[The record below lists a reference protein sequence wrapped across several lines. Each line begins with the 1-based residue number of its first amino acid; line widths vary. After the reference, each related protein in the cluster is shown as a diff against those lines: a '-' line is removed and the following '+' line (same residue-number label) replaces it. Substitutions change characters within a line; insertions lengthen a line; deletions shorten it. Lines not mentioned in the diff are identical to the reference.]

1 MKVGVSLAGGGIRGI
16 AHVGVLKALEEKNI
30 KVAAIAGTSAG
41 SIIATL
47 YAMGY
52 SPYYIYLLFKRYARD
67 IINIRSKPIIN
78 GITNFIRNN
87 KIGIA
92 GLSDGNE
99 FEKMYD
105 ELARKKGFRLIGD
118 IKMPLLVSAVD
129 IGESKEYIFTNCASR
144 KNIKDNYITEIGIGR
159 AVRASSS
166 FPAIF
171 CPCEYKNHIFMD
183 GGVLNNLPTEEL
195 KKVYDEIDLVTT
207 PSGDLVGM
215 VHCNNCTS
223 DLNAWVNLF
232 KEFAQNFGVE
242 DVDMDQL
249 YGTLYNKALE
259 GDKDCGGLLAYNY
272 FSGEHITG
280 FEEGRPL
287 FVRKPDSN
295 FNLANF
301 MRVLLSTA
309 LGALKT
315 GLDILMKEEDVKVD
329 KMLGHGGLFKTE
341 GVGQKIMAAAVNAP
355 VSVMKTAGEGGA
367 WGMAILAAYMLDKA
381 EDEMLD
387 TYLSDKVFAG
397 EEGTTIAPDEKDV
410 EGFDEFIKQYQK
422 GLALERVAID
432 VM

>member
-16 AHVGVLKALEEKNI
+16 AHVGVLKALEENNI

-195 KKVYDEIDLVTT
+195 KKVYTGKIISVNFE
-207 PSGDLVGM
+207 
-215 VHCNNCTS
+215 S
-223 DLNAWVNLF
+223 DPVYNDYDIMNIIM
-232 KEFAQNFGVE
+232 K
-242 DVDMDQL
+242 
-249 YGTLYNKALE
+249 TLDIMGNKLSINSLKKS
-259 GDKDCGGLLAYNY
+259 D
-272 FSGEHITG
+272 
-280 FEEGRPL
+280 
-287 FVRKPDSN
+287 FVLTVPTD
-295 FNLANF
+295 
-301 MRVLLSTA
+301 
-309 LGALKT
+309 GT
-315 GLDILMKEEDVKVD
+315 GLIDVD
-329 KMLGHGGLFKTE
+329 KMDICYKYGYEIAIKNID
-341 GVGQKIMAAAVNAP
+341 KIRKM
-355 VSVMKTAGEGGA
+355 
-367 WGMAILAAYMLDKA
+367 
-381 EDEMLD
+381 
-387 TYLSDKVFAG
+387 F
-397 EEGTTIAPDEKDV
+397 
-410 EGFDEFIKQYQK
+410 
-422 GLALERVAID
+422 
-432 VM
+432 

>member
-16 AHVGVLKALEEKNI
+16 AHVGVLKALEENNI

-171 CPCEYKNHIFMD
+171 FPCEYKNHIFMD

-195 KKVYDEIDLVTT
+195 KKVYTGKIISVNFE
-207 PSGDLVGM
+207 
-215 VHCNNCTS
+215 S
-223 DLNAWVNLF
+223 DPVYNDYDIMNIIM
-232 KEFAQNFGVE
+232 K
-242 DVDMDQL
+242 
-249 YGTLYNKALE
+249 TLDIMGNKLSINSLKKS
-259 GDKDCGGLLAYNY
+259 D
-272 FSGEHITG
+272 
-280 FEEGRPL
+280 
-287 FVRKPDSN
+287 FVLTVPTD
-295 FNLANF
+295 
-301 MRVLLSTA
+301 
-309 LGALKT
+309 GT
-315 GLDILMKEEDVKVD
+315 GLIDVD
-329 KMLGHGGLFKTE
+329 KMDICYKYGYEIAIKNID
-341 GVGQKIMAAAVNAP
+341 KIR
-355 VSVMKTAGEGGA
+355 K
-367 WGMAILAAYMLDKA
+367 ML
-381 EDEMLD
+381 E
-387 TYLSDKVFAG
+387 
-397 EEGTTIAPDEKDV
+397 
-410 EGFDEFIKQYQK
+410 
-422 GLALERVAID
+422 
-432 VM
+432 

>member
-1 MKVGVSLAGGGIRGI
+1 MRRKYMKVGVSLAGGGIRGI
-16 AHVGVLKALEEKNI
+16 AHVGVLKALEENNI

-195 KKVYDEIDLVTT
+195 KKVYTGKIISVNFE
-207 PSGDLVGM
+207 
-215 VHCNNCTS
+215 S
-223 DLNAWVNLF
+223 DPVYNDYDIMNIIM
-232 KEFAQNFGVE
+232 K
-242 DVDMDQL
+242 
-249 YGTLYNKALE
+249 TLDIMGNKLSINSLKKS
-259 GDKDCGGLLAYNY
+259 D
-272 FSGEHITG
+272 
-280 FEEGRPL
+280 
-287 FVRKPDSN
+287 FVLTVPTD
-295 FNLANF
+295 
-301 MRVLLSTA
+301 
-309 LGALKT
+309 GT
-315 GLDILMKEEDVKVD
+315 GLIDVD
-329 KMLGHGGLFKTE
+329 KMDICYKYGYEIAIKNID
-341 GVGQKIMAAAVNAP
+341 KIM
-355 VSVMKTAGEGGA
+355 K
-367 WGMAILAAYMLDKA
+367 ML
-381 EDEMLD
+381 E
-387 TYLSDKVFAG
+387 
-397 EEGTTIAPDEKDV
+397 
-410 EGFDEFIKQYQK
+410 
-422 GLALERVAID
+422 
-432 VM
+432 

>member
-16 AHVGVLKALEEKNI
+16 AHVGVLKALEENNI

-52 SPYYIYLLFKRYARD
+52 SQYYIYLLFKRYARD

-195 KKVYDEIDLVTT
+195 KKVYTGKIISVNFE
-207 PSGDLVGM
+207 
-215 VHCNNCTS
+215 S
-223 DLNAWVNLF
+223 DPVYNDYDIMNIIM
-232 KEFAQNFGVE
+232 K
-242 DVDMDQL
+242 
-249 YGTLYNKALE
+249 TLDIMENKLSINSLKKS
-259 GDKDCGGLLAYNY
+259 D
-272 FSGEHITG
+272 
-280 FEEGRPL
+280 
-287 FVRKPDSN
+287 FVLTVPTD
-295 FNLANF
+295 
-301 MRVLLSTA
+301 
-309 LGALKT
+309 GT
-315 GLDILMKEEDVKVD
+315 GLIDVD
-329 KMLGHGGLFKTE
+329 KMDICYKYGYEIAIKNID
-341 GVGQKIMAAAVNAP
+341 KIR
-355 VSVMKTAGEGGA
+355 K
-367 WGMAILAAYMLDKA
+367 ML
-381 EDEMLD
+381 E
-387 TYLSDKVFAG
+387 
-397 EEGTTIAPDEKDV
+397 
-410 EGFDEFIKQYQK
+410 
-422 GLALERVAID
+422 
-432 VM
+432 

>member
-16 AHVGVLKALEEKNI
+16 AHVGVLKALEENNI
-30 KVAAIAGTSAG
+30 KVAASAGTSAG

-195 KKVYDEIDLVTT
+195 KKVYTGKIISVNFE
-207 PSGDLVGM
+207 
-215 VHCNNCTS
+215 S
-223 DLNAWVNLF
+223 DPVYNDYDIMNIIM
-232 KEFAQNFGVE
+232 K
-242 DVDMDQL
+242 
-249 YGTLYNKALE
+249 TLDIMGNKLSINSLKKS
-259 GDKDCGGLLAYNY
+259 D
-272 FSGEHITG
+272 
-280 FEEGRPL
+280 
-287 FVRKPDSN
+287 FVLTVPTD
-295 FNLANF
+295 
-301 MRVLLSTA
+301 
-309 LGALKT
+309 GT
-315 GLDILMKEEDVKVD
+315 GLIDVD
-329 KMLGHGGLFKTE
+329 KMDICYKYGYEIAIKNID
-341 GVGQKIMAAAVNAP
+341 KIR
-355 VSVMKTAGEGGA
+355 K
-367 WGMAILAAYMLDKA
+367 ML
-381 EDEMLD
+381 E
-387 TYLSDKVFAG
+387 
-397 EEGTTIAPDEKDV
+397 
-410 EGFDEFIKQYQK
+410 
-422 GLALERVAID
+422 
-432 VM
+432 

>member
-118 IKMPLLVSAVD
+118 IKMPLVVSAVD

-195 KKVYDEIDLVTT
+195 KKVYTGKIISVNFE
-207 PSGDLVGM
+207 
-215 VHCNNCTS
+215 S
-223 DLNAWVNLF
+223 DPVYNDYDIMNIIM
-232 KEFAQNFGVE
+232 K
-242 DVDMDQL
+242 
-249 YGTLYNKALE
+249 TLDIMGNKLSINSLKKS
-259 GDKDCGGLLAYNY
+259 D
-272 FSGEHITG
+272 
-280 FEEGRPL
+280 
-287 FVRKPDSN
+287 FVLTVPTD
-295 FNLANF
+295 
-301 MRVLLSTA
+301 
-309 LGALKT
+309 GT
-315 GLDILMKEEDVKVD
+315 GLIDVD
-329 KMLGHGGLFKTE
+329 KMDICYKYGYEIAIKNID
-341 GVGQKIMAAAVNAP
+341 KIR
-355 VSVMKTAGEGGA
+355 K
-367 WGMAILAAYMLDKA
+367 ML
-381 EDEMLD
+381 E
-387 TYLSDKVFAG
+387 
-397 EEGTTIAPDEKDV
+397 
-410 EGFDEFIKQYQK
+410 
-422 GLALERVAID
+422 
-432 VM
+432 

>member
-16 AHVGVLKALEEKNI
+16 AHVGVLKALEENNI
-30 KVAAIAGTSAG
+30 KVEAIAGTSAG

-195 KKVYDEIDLVTT
+195 KKVYTGKIISVNFE
-207 PSGDLVGM
+207 
-215 VHCNNCTS
+215 S
-223 DLNAWVNLF
+223 DPVYNDYDIMNIIM
-232 KEFAQNFGVE
+232 K
-242 DVDMDQL
+242 
-249 YGTLYNKALE
+249 TLDIMGNKLPINSLKKS
-259 GDKDCGGLLAYNY
+259 D
-272 FSGEHITG
+272 
-280 FEEGRPL
+280 
-287 FVRKPDSN
+287 FVLTVPTD
-295 FNLANF
+295 
-301 MRVLLSTA
+301 
-309 LGALKT
+309 GT
-315 GLDILMKEEDVKVD
+315 GLIDVD
-329 KMLGHGGLFKTE
+329 KMDICYKYGYEIAIKNID
-341 GVGQKIMAAAVNAP
+341 KIR
-355 VSVMKTAGEGGA
+355 K
-367 WGMAILAAYMLDKA
+367 ML
-381 EDEMLD
+381 E
-387 TYLSDKVFAG
+387 
-397 EEGTTIAPDEKDV
+397 
-410 EGFDEFIKQYQK
+410 
-422 GLALERVAID
+422 
-432 VM
+432 

>member
-1 MKVGVSLAGGGIRGI
+1 MRRKYIKVGVSLAGGGIRGI

-195 KKVYDEIDLVTT
+195 KKVYTGKIISVNFE
-207 PSGDLVGM
+207 
-215 VHCNNCTS
+215 S
-223 DLNAWVNLF
+223 DPVYNDYDIMNIIM
-232 KEFAQNFGVE
+232 K
-242 DVDMDQL
+242 
-249 YGTLYNKALE
+249 TLDIMGNKLSINSLKKS
-259 GDKDCGGLLAYNY
+259 D
-272 FSGEHITG
+272 
-280 FEEGRPL
+280 
-287 FVRKPDSN
+287 FVLTVPTD
-295 FNLANF
+295 
-301 MRVLLSTA
+301 
-309 LGALKT
+309 GT
-315 GLDILMKEEDVKVD
+315 GLIDVD
-329 KMLGHGGLFKTE
+329 KMDICYKYGYEIAIKNID
-341 GVGQKIMAAAVNAP
+341 KIM
-355 VSVMKTAGEGGA
+355 K
-367 WGMAILAAYMLDKA
+367 ML
-381 EDEMLD
+381 E
-387 TYLSDKVFAG
+387 
-397 EEGTTIAPDEKDV
+397 
-410 EGFDEFIKQYQK
+410 
-422 GLALERVAID
+422 
-432 VM
+432 

>member
-118 IKMPLLVSAVD
+118 IKMPLLVSSVD

-195 KKVYDEIDLVTT
+195 KKVYTGKIISVNFE
-207 PSGDLVGM
+207 
-215 VHCNNCTS
+215 S
-223 DLNAWVNLF
+223 DPVYNDYDIMNIIM
-232 KEFAQNFGVE
+232 K
-242 DVDMDQL
+242 
-249 YGTLYNKALE
+249 TLDIMGNKLSINSLKKS
-259 GDKDCGGLLAYNY
+259 D
-272 FSGEHITG
+272 
-280 FEEGRPL
+280 
-287 FVRKPDSN
+287 FVLTVPTD
-295 FNLANF
+295 
-301 MRVLLSTA
+301 
-309 LGALKT
+309 GT
-315 GLDILMKEEDVKVD
+315 GLIDVD
-329 KMLGHGGLFKTE
+329 KMDICYKYGYEIAIKNID
-341 GVGQKIMAAAVNAP
+341 KIR
-355 VSVMKTAGEGGA
+355 K
-367 WGMAILAAYMLDKA
+367 ML
-381 EDEMLD
+381 E
-387 TYLSDKVFAG
+387 
-397 EEGTTIAPDEKDV
+397 
-410 EGFDEFIKQYQK
+410 
-422 GLALERVAID
+422 
-432 VM
+432 

>member
-16 AHVGVLKALEEKNI
+16 AHVGVLKALEENNI

-159 AVRASSS
+159 AVRTSSS

-195 KKVYDEIDLVTT
+195 KKVYTGKIISVNFE
-207 PSGDLVGM
+207 
-215 VHCNNCTS
+215 S
-223 DLNAWVNLF
+223 DPVYNDYDIMNIIM
-232 KEFAQNFGVE
+232 K
-242 DVDMDQL
+242 
-249 YGTLYNKALE
+249 TLDIMGNKLSINSLKKS
-259 GDKDCGGLLAYNY
+259 D
-272 FSGEHITG
+272 
-280 FEEGRPL
+280 
-287 FVRKPDSN
+287 FVLTVPTD
-295 FNLANF
+295 
-301 MRVLLSTA
+301 
-309 LGALKT
+309 GT
-315 GLDILMKEEDVKVD
+315 GLIDVD
-329 KMLGHGGLFKTE
+329 KMDICYKYGYEIAIKNID
-341 GVGQKIMAAAVNAP
+341 KIM
-355 VSVMKTAGEGGA
+355 K
-367 WGMAILAAYMLDKA
+367 ML
-381 EDEMLD
+381 E
-387 TYLSDKVFAG
+387 
-397 EEGTTIAPDEKDV
+397 
-410 EGFDEFIKQYQK
+410 
-422 GLALERVAID
+422 
-432 VM
+432 

>member
-30 KVAAIAGTSAG
+30 KVAAISGTSAG

-195 KKVYDEIDLVTT
+195 KKVYTGKIISVNFE
-207 PSGDLVGM
+207 
-215 VHCNNCTS
+215 S
-223 DLNAWVNLF
+223 DPVYNDYDIMNIIM
-232 KEFAQNFGVE
+232 K
-242 DVDMDQL
+242 
-249 YGTLYNKALE
+249 TLDIMGNKLSINSLKKS
-259 GDKDCGGLLAYNY
+259 D
-272 FSGEHITG
+272 
-280 FEEGRPL
+280 
-287 FVRKPDSN
+287 FVLTVPTD
-295 FNLANF
+295 
-301 MRVLLSTA
+301 
-309 LGALKT
+309 GT
-315 GLDILMKEEDVKVD
+315 GLIDVD
-329 KMLGHGGLFKTE
+329 KMDICYKYGYEIAIKNID
-341 GVGQKIMAAAVNAP
+341 KIR
-355 VSVMKTAGEGGA
+355 K
-367 WGMAILAAYMLDKA
+367 ML
-381 EDEMLD
+381 E
-387 TYLSDKVFAG
+387 
-397 EEGTTIAPDEKDV
+397 
-410 EGFDEFIKQYQK
+410 
-422 GLALERVAID
+422 
-432 VM
+432 

>member
-16 AHVGVLKALEEKNI
+16 AHVGVLKALEENNI
-30 KVAAIAGTSAG
+30 KVEAIAGTSAG

-105 ELARKKGFRLIGD
+105 KLARKKGFRLIGD

-129 IGESKEYIFTNCASR
+129 IGEAKEYIFTNCASR

-183 GGVLNNLPTEEL
+183 GGVLDNLPTKEL
-195 KKVYDEIDLVTT
+195 KKVYTGKIISVNFE
-207 PSGDLVGM
+207 
-215 VHCNNCTS
+215 S
-223 DLNAWVNLF
+223 DPVYNDYDIMNIIM
-232 KEFAQNFGVE
+232 K
-242 DVDMDQL
+242 
-249 YGTLYNKALE
+249 TLDIMGNKLSINSLKKS
-259 GDKDCGGLLAYNY
+259 D
-272 FSGEHITG
+272 
-280 FEEGRPL
+280 
-287 FVRKPDSN
+287 FVLTVPTD
-295 FNLANF
+295 
-301 MRVLLSTA
+301 
-309 LGALKT
+309 GT
-315 GLDILMKEEDVKVD
+315 GLIDVD
-329 KMLGHGGLFKTE
+329 KMDICYKYGYEIAIKNID
-341 GVGQKIMAAAVNAP
+341 KIR
-355 VSVMKTAGEGGA
+355 K
-367 WGMAILAAYMLDKA
+367 ML
-381 EDEMLD
+381 E
-387 TYLSDKVFAG
+387 
-397 EEGTTIAPDEKDV
+397 
-410 EGFDEFIKQYQK
+410 
-422 GLALERVAID
+422 
-432 VM
+432 

>member
-16 AHVGVLKALEEKNI
+16 AHVGVLKALEENNI

-195 KKVYDEIDLVTT
+195 KKVYTGKIISVNFE
-207 PSGDLVGM
+207 
-215 VHCNNCTS
+215 S
-223 DLNAWVNLF
+223 DPVYNDYDIMNIIM
-232 KEFAQNFGVE
+232 K
-242 DVDMDQL
+242 
-249 YGTLYNKALE
+249 TLDIMRNKLSINSLKKS
-259 GDKDCGGLLAYNY
+259 D
-272 FSGEHITG
+272 
-280 FEEGRPL
+280 
-287 FVRKPDSN
+287 FVLTVPTD
-295 FNLANF
+295 
-301 MRVLLSTA
+301 
-309 LGALKT
+309 GT
-315 GLDILMKEEDVKVD
+315 GLIDVD
-329 KMLGHGGLFKTE
+329 KMDICYKYGYEIAIKNID
-341 GVGQKIMAAAVNAP
+341 KIR
-355 VSVMKTAGEGGA
+355 K
-367 WGMAILAAYMLDKA
+367 ML
-381 EDEMLD
+381 E
-387 TYLSDKVFAG
+387 
-397 EEGTTIAPDEKDV
+397 
-410 EGFDEFIKQYQK
+410 
-422 GLALERVAID
+422 
-432 VM
+432 

>member
-16 AHVGVLKALEEKNI
+16 AHVGVLKALEENNI

-52 SPYYIYLLFKRYARD
+52 SPYYIYLLLKRYARD

-195 KKVYDEIDLVTT
+195 KKVYTGKIISVNFE
-207 PSGDLVGM
+207 
-215 VHCNNCTS
+215 S
-223 DLNAWVNLF
+223 DPVYNDYDIMNIIM
-232 KEFAQNFGVE
+232 K
-242 DVDMDQL
+242 
-249 YGTLYNKALE
+249 TLDIMGNKLSINSLKKS
-259 GDKDCGGLLAYNY
+259 D
-272 FSGEHITG
+272 
-280 FEEGRPL
+280 
-287 FVRKPDSN
+287 FVLTVPTD
-295 FNLANF
+295 
-301 MRVLLSTA
+301 
-309 LGALKT
+309 GT
-315 GLDILMKEEDVKVD
+315 GLIDVD
-329 KMLGHGGLFKTE
+329 KMDICYKYGYEIAIKNID
-341 GVGQKIMAAAVNAP
+341 KIR
-355 VSVMKTAGEGGA
+355 K
-367 WGMAILAAYMLDKA
+367 ML
-381 EDEMLD
+381 E
-387 TYLSDKVFAG
+387 
-397 EEGTTIAPDEKDV
+397 
-410 EGFDEFIKQYQK
+410 
-422 GLALERVAID
+422 
-432 VM
+432 

>member
-16 AHVGVLKALEEKNI
+16 AHVGVLKALEENNI

-171 CPCEYKNHIFMD
+171 CQYKNHIFMD

-195 KKVYDEIDLVTT
+195 KKVYTGKIISVNFE
-207 PSGDLVGM
+207 
-215 VHCNNCTS
+215 S
-223 DLNAWVNLF
+223 DPVYNDYDIMNIIM
-232 KEFAQNFGVE
+232 K
-242 DVDMDQL
+242 
-249 YGTLYNKALE
+249 TLDIMGNKLSINSLKKS
-259 GDKDCGGLLAYNY
+259 D
-272 FSGEHITG
+272 
-280 FEEGRPL
+280 
-287 FVRKPDSN
+287 FVLTVPTD
-295 FNLANF
+295 
-301 MRVLLSTA
+301 
-309 LGALKT
+309 GT
-315 GLDILMKEEDVKVD
+315 GLIDVD
-329 KMLGHGGLFKTE
+329 KMDICYKYGYEIAIKNID
-341 GVGQKIMAAAVNAP
+341 KIM
-355 VSVMKTAGEGGA
+355 K
-367 WGMAILAAYMLDKA
+367 ML
-381 EDEMLD
+381 E
-387 TYLSDKVFAG
+387 
-397 EEGTTIAPDEKDV
+397 
-410 EGFDEFIKQYQK
+410 
-422 GLALERVAID
+422 
-432 VM
+432 

>member
-166 FPAIF
+166 FQAIF

-195 KKVYDEIDLVTT
+195 KKVYTGKIISVNFE
-207 PSGDLVGM
+207 
-215 VHCNNCTS
+215 S
-223 DLNAWVNLF
+223 DPVYNDYDIMNIIM
-232 KEFAQNFGVE
+232 K
-242 DVDMDQL
+242 
-249 YGTLYNKALE
+249 TLDIMGNKLSINSLKKS
-259 GDKDCGGLLAYNY
+259 D
-272 FSGEHITG
+272 
-280 FEEGRPL
+280 
-287 FVRKPDSN
+287 FVLTVPTD
-295 FNLANF
+295 
-301 MRVLLSTA
+301 
-309 LGALKT
+309 GT
-315 GLDILMKEEDVKVD
+315 GLIDVD
-329 KMLGHGGLFKTE
+329 KMDICYKYGYEIAIKNID
-341 GVGQKIMAAAVNAP
+341 KIM
-355 VSVMKTAGEGGA
+355 K
-367 WGMAILAAYMLDKA
+367 ML
-381 EDEMLD
+381 E
-387 TYLSDKVFAG
+387 
-397 EEGTTIAPDEKDV
+397 
-410 EGFDEFIKQYQK
+410 
-422 GLALERVAID
+422 
-432 VM
+432 

>member
-118 IKMPLLVSAVD
+118 IKMHLLVSAVD

-195 KKVYDEIDLVTT
+195 KKVYTGKIISVNFE
-207 PSGDLVGM
+207 
-215 VHCNNCTS
+215 S
-223 DLNAWVNLF
+223 DPVYNDYDIMNIIM
-232 KEFAQNFGVE
+232 K
-242 DVDMDQL
+242 
-249 YGTLYNKALE
+249 TLDIMGNKLSINSLKKS
-259 GDKDCGGLLAYNY
+259 D
-272 FSGEHITG
+272 
-280 FEEGRPL
+280 
-287 FVRKPDSN
+287 FVLTVPTD
-295 FNLANF
+295 
-301 MRVLLSTA
+301 
-309 LGALKT
+309 GT
-315 GLDILMKEEDVKVD
+315 GLIDVD
-329 KMLGHGGLFKTE
+329 KMDICYKYGYEIAIKNID
-341 GVGQKIMAAAVNAP
+341 KIM
-355 VSVMKTAGEGGA
+355 K
-367 WGMAILAAYMLDKA
+367 ML
-381 EDEMLD
+381 E
-387 TYLSDKVFAG
+387 
-397 EEGTTIAPDEKDV
+397 
-410 EGFDEFIKQYQK
+410 
-422 GLALERVAID
+422 
-432 VM
+432 

>member
-16 AHVGVLKALEEKNI
+16 AHVGVLKALEENNI

-195 KKVYDEIDLVTT
+195 KKVYTGKIISVNFE
-207 PSGDLVGM
+207 
-215 VHCNNCTS
+215 S
-223 DLNAWVNLF
+223 DPV
-232 KEFAQNFGVE
+232 
-242 DVDMDQL
+242 
-249 YGTLYNKALE
+249 YNDYDIMNIIMKALDIM
-259 GDKDCGGLLAYNY
+259 GNKLSINSLKKSD
-272 FSGEHITG
+272 
-280 FEEGRPL
+280 
-287 FVRKPDSN
+287 FVLTVPTD
-295 FNLANF
+295 
-301 MRVLLSTA
+301 
-309 LGALKT
+309 GT
-315 GLDILMKEEDVKVD
+315 GLIDVD
-329 KMLGHGGLFKTE
+329 KMDICYKYGYEIAIKNID
-341 GVGQKIMAAAVNAP
+341 KIR
-355 VSVMKTAGEGGA
+355 K
-367 WGMAILAAYMLDKA
+367 ML
-381 EDEMLD
+381 E
-387 TYLSDKVFAG
+387 
-397 EEGTTIAPDEKDV
+397 
-410 EGFDEFIKQYQK
+410 
-422 GLALERVAID
+422 
-432 VM
+432 

>member
-16 AHVGVLKALEEKNI
+16 AHVGVLKALEENKI

-195 KKVYDEIDLVTT
+195 KKVYTGKIISVNFE
-207 PSGDLVGM
+207 
-215 VHCNNCTS
+215 S
-223 DLNAWVNLF
+223 DPVYNDYDIMNIIM
-232 KEFAQNFGVE
+232 K
-242 DVDMDQL
+242 
-249 YGTLYNKALE
+249 TLDIMGNKLSINSLKKS
-259 GDKDCGGLLAYNY
+259 D
-272 FSGEHITG
+272 
-280 FEEGRPL
+280 
-287 FVRKPDSN
+287 FVLTVPTD
-295 FNLANF
+295 
-301 MRVLLSTA
+301 
-309 LGALKT
+309 GT
-315 GLDILMKEEDVKVD
+315 GLIDVD
-329 KMLGHGGLFKTE
+329 KMDICYKYGYEIAIKNID
-341 GVGQKIMAAAVNAP
+341 KIR
-355 VSVMKTAGEGGA
+355 K
-367 WGMAILAAYMLDKA
+367 ML
-381 EDEMLD
+381 E
-387 TYLSDKVFAG
+387 
-397 EEGTTIAPDEKDV
+397 
-410 EGFDEFIKQYQK
+410 
-422 GLALERVAID
+422 
-432 VM
+432 

>member
-171 CPCEYKNHIFMD
+171 CPCECKNHIFMD

-195 KKVYDEIDLVTT
+195 KKVYTGKIISVNFE
-207 PSGDLVGM
+207 
-215 VHCNNCTS
+215 S
-223 DLNAWVNLF
+223 DPVYNDYDIMNIIM
-232 KEFAQNFGVE
+232 K
-242 DVDMDQL
+242 
-249 YGTLYNKALE
+249 TLDIMGNKLSINSLKKS
-259 GDKDCGGLLAYNY
+259 D
-272 FSGEHITG
+272 
-280 FEEGRPL
+280 
-287 FVRKPDSN
+287 FVLTVPTD
-295 FNLANF
+295 
-301 MRVLLSTA
+301 
-309 LGALKT
+309 GT
-315 GLDILMKEEDVKVD
+315 GLIDVD
-329 KMLGHGGLFKTE
+329 KMDICYKYGYEIAIKNID
-341 GVGQKIMAAAVNAP
+341 KIM
-355 VSVMKTAGEGGA
+355 K
-367 WGMAILAAYMLDKA
+367 ML
-381 EDEMLD
+381 E
-387 TYLSDKVFAG
+387 
-397 EEGTTIAPDEKDV
+397 
-410 EGFDEFIKQYQK
+410 
-422 GLALERVAID
+422 
-432 VM
+432 

>member
-16 AHVGVLKALEEKNI
+16 AHVGVLKALEENNI

-118 IKMPLLVSAVD
+118 IKMPLLVSVVD

-195 KKVYDEIDLVTT
+195 KKVYTGKIISVNFE
-207 PSGDLVGM
+207 
-215 VHCNNCTS
+215 S
-223 DLNAWVNLF
+223 DPVYNDYDIMNIIM
-232 KEFAQNFGVE
+232 K
-242 DVDMDQL
+242 
-249 YGTLYNKALE
+249 TLDIMGNKLSINSLKKS
-259 GDKDCGGLLAYNY
+259 D
-272 FSGEHITG
+272 
-280 FEEGRPL
+280 
-287 FVRKPDSN
+287 FVLTVPTD
-295 FNLANF
+295 
-301 MRVLLSTA
+301 
-309 LGALKT
+309 GT
-315 GLDILMKEEDVKVD
+315 GLIDVD
-329 KMLGHGGLFKTE
+329 KMDICYKYGYEIAIKNID
-341 GVGQKIMAAAVNAP
+341 KIR
-355 VSVMKTAGEGGA
+355 K
-367 WGMAILAAYMLDKA
+367 ML
-381 EDEMLD
+381 E
-387 TYLSDKVFAG
+387 
-397 EEGTTIAPDEKDV
+397 
-410 EGFDEFIKQYQK
+410 
-422 GLALERVAID
+422 
-432 VM
+432 

>member
-16 AHVGVLKALEEKNI
+16 AHVGVLKALEENNI

-92 GLSDGNE
+92 GLSDGTE

-195 KKVYDEIDLVTT
+195 KKVYTGKIISVNFE
-207 PSGDLVGM
+207 
-215 VHCNNCTS
+215 S
-223 DLNAWVNLF
+223 DPVYNDYDIMNIIM
-232 KEFAQNFGVE
+232 K
-242 DVDMDQL
+242 
-249 YGTLYNKALE
+249 TLDIMGNKLSINSLKKS
-259 GDKDCGGLLAYNY
+259 D
-272 FSGEHITG
+272 
-280 FEEGRPL
+280 
-287 FVRKPDSN
+287 FVLTVPTD
-295 FNLANF
+295 
-301 MRVLLSTA
+301 
-309 LGALKT
+309 GT
-315 GLDILMKEEDVKVD
+315 GLIDVD
-329 KMLGHGGLFKTE
+329 KMDICYKYGYEIAIKNID
-341 GVGQKIMAAAVNAP
+341 KIR
-355 VSVMKTAGEGGA
+355 K
-367 WGMAILAAYMLDKA
+367 ML
-381 EDEMLD
+381 E
-387 TYLSDKVFAG
+387 
-397 EEGTTIAPDEKDV
+397 
-410 EGFDEFIKQYQK
+410 
-422 GLALERVAID
+422 
-432 VM
+432 

>member
-16 AHVGVLKALEEKNI
+16 AHVGVLKALEENNI

-159 AVRASSS
+159 AVRDSSS

-195 KKVYDEIDLVTT
+195 KKVYTGKIISVNFE
-207 PSGDLVGM
+207 
-215 VHCNNCTS
+215 S
-223 DLNAWVNLF
+223 DPVYNDYDIMNIIM
-232 KEFAQNFGVE
+232 K
-242 DVDMDQL
+242 
-249 YGTLYNKALE
+249 TLDIMGNKLSINSLKKS
-259 GDKDCGGLLAYNY
+259 D
-272 FSGEHITG
+272 
-280 FEEGRPL
+280 
-287 FVRKPDSN
+287 FVLTVPTD
-295 FNLANF
+295 
-301 MRVLLSTA
+301 
-309 LGALKT
+309 GT
-315 GLDILMKEEDVKVD
+315 GLIDVD
-329 KMLGHGGLFKTE
+329 KMDICYKYGYEIAIKNID
-341 GVGQKIMAAAVNAP
+341 KIR
-355 VSVMKTAGEGGA
+355 K
-367 WGMAILAAYMLDKA
+367 ML
-381 EDEMLD
+381 E
-387 TYLSDKVFAG
+387 
-397 EEGTTIAPDEKDV
+397 
-410 EGFDEFIKQYQK
+410 
-422 GLALERVAID
+422 
-432 VM
+432 

>member
-16 AHVGVLKALEEKNI
+16 AHVGVLKAIEENNI

-195 KKVYDEIDLVTT
+195 KKVYTGKIISVNFE
-207 PSGDLVGM
+207 
-215 VHCNNCTS
+215 S
-223 DLNAWVNLF
+223 DPVYNDYDIMNIIM
-232 KEFAQNFGVE
+232 K
-242 DVDMDQL
+242 
-249 YGTLYNKALE
+249 TLDIMGNKLSINSLKKS
-259 GDKDCGGLLAYNY
+259 D
-272 FSGEHITG
+272 
-280 FEEGRPL
+280 
-287 FVRKPDSN
+287 FVLTVPTD
-295 FNLANF
+295 
-301 MRVLLSTA
+301 
-309 LGALKT
+309 GT
-315 GLDILMKEEDVKVD
+315 GLIDVD
-329 KMLGHGGLFKTE
+329 KMDICYKYGYEIAIKNID
-341 GVGQKIMAAAVNAP
+341 KIR
-355 VSVMKTAGEGGA
+355 K
-367 WGMAILAAYMLDKA
+367 ML
-381 EDEMLD
+381 E
-387 TYLSDKVFAG
+387 
-397 EEGTTIAPDEKDV
+397 
-410 EGFDEFIKQYQK
+410 
-422 GLALERVAID
+422 
-432 VM
+432 

>member
-16 AHVGVLKALEEKNI
+16 AHVGVLEALEEKNI

-195 KKVYDEIDLVTT
+195 KKVYTGKIISVNFE
-207 PSGDLVGM
+207 
-215 VHCNNCTS
+215 S
-223 DLNAWVNLF
+223 DPVYNDYDIMNIIM
-232 KEFAQNFGVE
+232 K
-242 DVDMDQL
+242 
-249 YGTLYNKALE
+249 TLDIMGNKLSINSLKKS
-259 GDKDCGGLLAYNY
+259 D
-272 FSGEHITG
+272 
-280 FEEGRPL
+280 
-287 FVRKPDSN
+287 FVLTVPTD
-295 FNLANF
+295 
-301 MRVLLSTA
+301 
-309 LGALKT
+309 GT
-315 GLDILMKEEDVKVD
+315 GLIDVD
-329 KMLGHGGLFKTE
+329 KMDICYKYGYEIAIKNID
-341 GVGQKIMAAAVNAP
+341 KIR
-355 VSVMKTAGEGGA
+355 K
-367 WGMAILAAYMLDKA
+367 ML
-381 EDEMLD
+381 E
-387 TYLSDKVFAG
+387 
-397 EEGTTIAPDEKDV
+397 
-410 EGFDEFIKQYQK
+410 
-422 GLALERVAID
+422 
-432 VM
+432 

>member
-16 AHVGVLKALEEKNI
+16 AHVGVLKALEENNI

-144 KNIKDNYITEIGIGR
+144 KNIQDNYITEIGIGR

-195 KKVYDEIDLVTT
+195 KKVYTGKIISVNFE
-207 PSGDLVGM
+207 
-215 VHCNNCTS
+215 S
-223 DLNAWVNLF
+223 DPVYNDYDIMNIIM
-232 KEFAQNFGVE
+232 K
-242 DVDMDQL
+242 
-249 YGTLYNKALE
+249 TLDIMGNKLSINSLKKS
-259 GDKDCGGLLAYNY
+259 D
-272 FSGEHITG
+272 
-280 FEEGRPL
+280 
-287 FVRKPDSN
+287 FVLTVPTD
-295 FNLANF
+295 
-301 MRVLLSTA
+301 
-309 LGALKT
+309 GT
-315 GLDILMKEEDVKVD
+315 GLIDVD
-329 KMLGHGGLFKTE
+329 KMDICYKYGYEIAIKNID
-341 GVGQKIMAAAVNAP
+341 KIM
-355 VSVMKTAGEGGA
+355 K
-367 WGMAILAAYMLDKA
+367 ML
-381 EDEMLD
+381 E
-387 TYLSDKVFAG
+387 
-397 EEGTTIAPDEKDV
+397 
-410 EGFDEFIKQYQK
+410 
-422 GLALERVAID
+422 
-432 VM
+432 

>member
-16 AHVGVLKALEEKNI
+16 AHVGVLKALEENNI

-67 IINIRSKPIIN
+67 SINIRSKPIIN

-195 KKVYDEIDLVTT
+195 KKVYTGKIISVNFE
-207 PSGDLVGM
+207 
-215 VHCNNCTS
+215 S
-223 DLNAWVNLF
+223 DPVYNDYDIMNIIM
-232 KEFAQNFGVE
+232 K
-242 DVDMDQL
+242 
-249 YGTLYNKALE
+249 TLDIMGNKLSINSLKKS
-259 GDKDCGGLLAYNY
+259 D
-272 FSGEHITG
+272 
-280 FEEGRPL
+280 
-287 FVRKPDSN
+287 FVLTVPTD
-295 FNLANF
+295 
-301 MRVLLSTA
+301 
-309 LGALKT
+309 GT
-315 GLDILMKEEDVKVD
+315 GLIDVD
-329 KMLGHGGLFKTE
+329 KMDICYKYGYEIAIKNID
-341 GVGQKIMAAAVNAP
+341 KIR
-355 VSVMKTAGEGGA
+355 K
-367 WGMAILAAYMLDKA
+367 ML
-381 EDEMLD
+381 E
-387 TYLSDKVFAG
+387 
-397 EEGTTIAPDEKDV
+397 
-410 EGFDEFIKQYQK
+410 
-422 GLALERVAID
+422 
-432 VM
+432 

>member
-30 KVAAIAGTSAG
+30 KVAVIAGTSAG

-195 KKVYDEIDLVTT
+195 KKVYTGKIISVNFE
-207 PSGDLVGM
+207 
-215 VHCNNCTS
+215 S
-223 DLNAWVNLF
+223 DPVYNDYDIMNIIM
-232 KEFAQNFGVE
+232 K
-242 DVDMDQL
+242 
-249 YGTLYNKALE
+249 TLDIMGNKLSINSLKKS
-259 GDKDCGGLLAYNY
+259 D
-272 FSGEHITG
+272 
-280 FEEGRPL
+280 
-287 FVRKPDSN
+287 FVLTVPTD
-295 FNLANF
+295 
-301 MRVLLSTA
+301 
-309 LGALKT
+309 GT
-315 GLDILMKEEDVKVD
+315 GLIDVD
-329 KMLGHGGLFKTE
+329 KMDICYKYGYEIAIKNID
-341 GVGQKIMAAAVNAP
+341 KIR
-355 VSVMKTAGEGGA
+355 K
-367 WGMAILAAYMLDKA
+367 ML
-381 EDEMLD
+381 E
-387 TYLSDKVFAG
+387 
-397 EEGTTIAPDEKDV
+397 
-410 EGFDEFIKQYQK
+410 
-422 GLALERVAID
+422 
-432 VM
+432 

>member
-16 AHVGVLKALEEKNI
+16 AHVGVLKAIEENNI

-195 KKVYDEIDLVTT
+195 KKVYTGKIISVNFE
-207 PSGDLVGM
+207 
-215 VHCNNCTS
+215 S
-223 DLNAWVNLF
+223 DPVYNDYDIMNIIM
-232 KEFAQNFGVE
+232 K
-242 DVDMDQL
+242 
-249 YGTLYNKALE
+249 TLDIMGNKLSINSLKKS
-259 GDKDCGGLLAYNY
+259 D
-272 FSGEHITG
+272 
-280 FEEGRPL
+280 
-287 FVRKPDSN
+287 FVLTVPTD
-295 FNLANF
+295 
-301 MRVLLSTA
+301 
-309 LGALKT
+309 GT
-315 GLDILMKEEDVKVD
+315 GLIDVD
-329 KMLGHGGLFKTE
+329 KMDICYKYGYEIAIKNID
-341 GVGQKIMAAAVNAP
+341 KIM
-355 VSVMKTAGEGGA
+355 K
-367 WGMAILAAYMLDKA
+367 ML
-381 EDEMLD
+381 E
-387 TYLSDKVFAG
+387 
-397 EEGTTIAPDEKDV
+397 
-410 EGFDEFIKQYQK
+410 
-422 GLALERVAID
+422 
-432 VM
+432 